1 MWLLYVA
8 SDTAVA
14 RLAAPLTRANE
25 QAAKNLPSVNEMMN
39 QIRAGCGEGK
49 CPRAAYEMLENFR
62 VNAWSALNSF
72 VHAGIHPLRRH
83 VEGYPLPLILD
94 VLRNSNGLSTMAGM
108 TLAILT
114 GDENISQSMARV
126 QPQFADCLPDLYQ
139 NGSAHIGAKEESDI

>member
-1 MWLLYVA
+1 
-8 SDTAVA
+8 
-14 RLAAPLTRANE
+14 
-25 QAAKNLPSVNEMMN
+25 
-39 QIRAGCGEGK
+39 
-49 CPRAAYEMLENFR
+49 